1 MAAGLW
7 TLSSSEPGR
16 FPAHRPP
23 LAPAPS
29 AGEAEDRV
37 ALRSVVLQ
45 AEQGQIQIHTEN
57 IFPIIKK
64 AVYSGHEVFLRELV
78 SNGVDAISKRRM
90 AAMAGDCSEGPEGKI
105 SIRIDREA
113 KTLTISD
120 NGIGMSADE
129 VKRYINQVAF
139 SSAEDFLEKYKSESD
154 AIIGHFGLGFY
165 SSFMV
170 AKQVEL
176 VTLSAREGSEAV
188 CWSCDGSPSFNLE
201 GAERSEPGTDVV
213 LHLMEEELEYIEP
226 ARIKTLITTYCD
238 FMPVEVQLEGE
249 TVNKREA
256 PWRKSARDLKD
267 EDYIELYRYLYPFQ
281 GDPLL
286 WVHLNTDYPYNLQG
300 ILYFPKFTGRADWEK
315 GEIRLYCNQVFVS
328 DSIKEVVPRYLLPLR
343 GVIDSPDIPLN
354 VSRSALQ
361 TDRRVRSIGGFVAKK
376 VGDRLKELHRDDPKR
391 YAEIWESL
399 APFIKIGAM
408 EDEKFAD
415 QVAELVLF
423 GTTAPAKEQPA
434 GDQDGDAWSDVSK
447 VIDPIPGEGGKAY
460 TTLSGYRARLDAAH
474 DKRIL
479 YCTDEAAQAG
489 ALALWKSQGAE
500 VLLADTFIDSQFIPW
515 LEYRHEELK
524 FQRVDAELDDSLQE
538 KDSELA
544 DAEGKDASEKLR
556 ELFKAALANDKVTIQ
571 VQSLKGDTAPAAL
584 ILLPE
589 QMRRIN
595 DMGALMEQ
603 RLPGL
608 PEHHVLLVNRR
619 HRLVEGL
626 LKLSAGSVITTPG
639 AGAAA
644 SPSQQ
649 LADDLGRHLYEMARL
664 AVGGLEPNELAGFQ
678 QRSADLMGRLM
689 ERGL

>member
-1 MAAGLW
+1 M
-7 TLSSSEPGR
+7 
-16 FPAHRPP
+16 
-23 LAPAPS
+23 
-29 AGEAEDRV
+29 
-37 ALRSVVLQ
+37 VLQ

-90 AAMAGDCSEGPEGKI
+90 AAMAGDCSEGSEGQI
-105 SIRIDREA
+105 RIRIDREA

-120 NGIGMSADE
+120 NGIGMTADE

-139 SSAEDFLEKYKSESD
+139 SSAEDFLEKYKQEND

-188 CWSCDGSPSFNLE
+188 RWSCDGSPNFSLE
-201 GAERSEPGTDVV
+201 AGERSEAGTDVI

-226 ARIKTLITTYCD
+226 ARIRTLITTYCD

-256 PWRKSARDLKD
+256 PWRKSPRDLTD
-267 EDYIELYRYLYPFQ
+267 NDYIELYRYLYPFQ

-300 ILYFPKFTGRADWEK
+300 ILYFPKSTGRADWEK
-315 GEIRLYCNQVFVS
+315 GEIKLYCNQVFVS

-376 VGDRLKELHRDDPKR
+376 VGDRLKDLHRDDPKR

-415 QVAELVLF
+415 QVSELVLF
-423 GTTAPAKEQPA
+423 GSTASAA
-434 GDQDGDAWSDVSK
+434 DGDSP
-447 VIDPIPGEGGKAY
+447 DPIPGTEGKSY
-460 TTLSGYRARLDAAH
+460 TTLGGYRSRLDQAN

-479 YCTDEAAQAG
+479 YCTDEAGQAG

-500 VLLADTFIDSQFIPW
+500 VLLADTFIDTQFIPW
-515 LEYRHEELK
+515 LEYRHNELK
-524 FQRVDAELDDSLQE
+524 FQRVDSELDDSLQDKDNE
-538 KDSELA
+538 LSDADGKDS
-544 DAEGKDASEKLR
+544 SEKLR
-556 ELFKAALANDKVTIQ
+556 ELFKTALANDKVTIQ
-571 VQSLKGDTAPAAL
+571 VQALKGDQAPAAL

-608 PEHHVLLVNRR
+608 PDHHVLLVNRR
-619 HRLVEGL
+619 HALVEGL
-626 LKLSAGSVITTPG
+626 LKLSAGSVLTTTG
-639 AGAAA
+639 Q

-649 LADDLGRHLYEMARL
+649 LADALSRHVYEMARL
-664 AVGGLEPNELAGFQ
+664 AVGGLEPNQLAGFQ
-678 QRSADLMGRLM
+678 QRSCDLMGRLM
-689 ERGL
+689 QRGI

>member
-1 MAAGLW
+1 MA
-7 TLSSSEPGR
+7 
-16 FPAHRPP
+16 
-23 LAPAPS
+23 
-29 AGEAEDRV
+29 
-37 ALRSVVLQ
+37 VLG
-45 AEQGQIQIHTEN
+45 EQGQIQIHTEN

-90 AAMAGDCSEGPEGKI
+90 AAMAGDCTEGPEGRI
-105 SIRIDREA
+105 QIRIDREA

-139 SSAEDFLEKYKSESD
+139 SSAEDFLEKYKQESD

-176 VTLSAREGSEAV
+176 VSRSAREGSEAV
-188 CWSCDGSPSFNLE
+188 RWSCDGSPNFSLE
-201 GAERSEPGTDVV
+201 GAERSEPGTDVI

-226 ARIKTLITTYCD
+226 SRIRTLITTYCD
-238 FMPVEVQLEGE
+238 FLPVEVQLEGE
-249 TVNKREA
+249 TVNRREA
-256 PWRKSARDLKD
+256 PWRKSPRDLTD
-267 EDYIELYRYLYPFQ
+267 NDYIELYRYLYPFQ

-300 ILYFPKFTGRADWEK
+300 ILFFPKSTGRADWEK
-315 GEIRLYCNQVFVS
+315 GEIRLYCNNVFVS

-376 VGDRLKELHRDDPKR
+376 VGDRLKQLHRDDPKR

-415 QVAELVLF
+415 QVADLVLF
-423 GTTAPAKEQPA
+423 GTTAAAQEGGEAELANP
-434 GDQDGDAWSDVSK
+434 
-447 VIDPIPGEGGKAY
+447 DPIPGEAGRAY
-460 TTLSGYRARLDAAH
+460 TTLAGYRSRLDAAA
-474 DKRIL
+474 DTRVL
-479 YCTDEAAQAG
+479 YCTDEAGQAG

-500 VLLADTFIDSQFIPW
+500 VLLADTFIDTQFIPW
-515 LEYRHEELK
+515 LEYRHTELK

-538 KDSELA
+538 QESELA
-544 DAEGKDASEKLR
+544 DADGKDSSEKLR
-556 ELFKAALANDKVTIQ
+556 DLFKGALANDKVTIQ
-571 VQSLKGDTAPAAL
+571 VQALKGDNAPAAL

-589 QMRRIN
+589 QMRRLN

-608 PEHHVLLVNRR
+608 PDHHVLLVNRR
-619 HRLVEGL
+619 HKLVEGL
-626 LKLSAGSVITTPG
+626 LKLSAGSVITG
-639 AGAAA
+639 AGAS

-649 LADDLGRHLYEMARL
+649 LADDLSRHLYETARL
-664 AVGGLEPNELAGFQ
+664 AVGGLEPNQLAGFQ
-678 QRSADLMGRLM
+678 QRSCDLMGKLM

>member
-1 MAAGLW
+1 
-7 TLSSSEPGR
+7 LSP
-16 FPAHRPP
+16 
-23 LAPAPS
+23 
-29 AGEAEDRV
+29 
-37 ALRSVVLQ
+37 VVLQ

-90 AAMAGDCSEGPEGKI
+90 AAMAGDCLEGPEGLI
-105 SIRIDREA
+105 NIRIDRE
-113 KTLTISD
+113 KQTLTISD

-139 SSAEDFLEKYKSESD
+139 SSAEDFLQKYKGESD

-176 VTLSAREGSEAV
+176 VTRSAREGSEAV
-188 CWSCDGSPSFNLE
+188 RWSCDGSPNFTLE
-201 GAERSEPGTDVV
+201 AAERAEAGTDVI

-226 ARIKTLITTYCD
+226 ARIRTLITTYCD
-238 FMPVEVQLEGE
+238 FLPVAVQLEGE
-249 TVNKREA
+249 TVNKRESA
-256 PWRKSARDLKD
+256 WRKSPRDLSD
-267 EDYIELYRYLYPFQ
+267 NDYIELYRYLYPFQ
-281 GDPLL
+281 GDPLF

-315 GEIRLYCNQVFVS
+315 GEIKLYCNNVFVS

-376 VGDRLKELHRDDPKR
+376 VADRLKQLHRDEPKR

-408 EDEKFAD
+408 EDDKFAE
-415 QVAELVLF
+415 QVADLVLF
-423 GTTAPAKEQPA
+423 GTTASVLE
-434 GDQDGDAWSDVSK
+434 SSE
-447 VIDPIPGEGGKAY
+447 DPIPGDNGKAF
-460 TTLSGYRARLDAAH
+460 TTLAGYRSRLDSAN

-479 YCTDEAAQAG
+479 YCSDEAGQAG

-500 VLLADTFIDSQFIPW
+500 VLLADTFIDTQFIPW
-515 LEYRHEELK
+515 LEYRHEDLK
-524 FQRVDAELDDSLQE
+524 FQRVDSELDDSLQE
-538 KDSELA
+538 KESELA
-544 DAEGKDASEKLR
+544 DADGKDASEKVR
-556 ELFKAALANDKVTIQ
+556 ELFKHALANDKITIQ
-571 VQSLKGDTAPAAL
+571 VQALKGENAPAAL

-603 RLPGL
+603 RLPSL
-608 PEHHVLLVNRR
+608 PDHHVLVVNRK
-619 HRLVEGL
+619 HPLVEGL
-626 LKLSAGSVITTPG
+626 LQLSAGSVITG
-639 AGAAA
+639 AGGS

-649 LADDLGRHLYEMARL
+649 LADDLSRHLYELARL
-664 AVGGLEPNELAGFQ
+664 AVGGLEPNQLAGFQ
-678 QRSADLMGRLM
+678 QRSADVMGRLM
-689 ERGL
+689 ARGL

>member
-1 MAAGLW
+1 M
-7 TLSSSEPGR
+7 T
-16 FPAHRPP
+16 
-23 LAPAPS
+23 
-29 AGEAEDRV
+29 
-37 ALRSVVLQ
+37 VL
-45 AEQGQIQIHTEN
+45 EQGQIQIHTEN

-90 AAMAGDCSEGPEGKI
+90 AAMAGDCSEGPEAKI

-113 KTLTISD
+113 QTLTISD
-120 NGIGMSADE
+120 NGIGMNVDE

-139 SSAEDFLEKYKSESD
+139 SSAEYFLEKYKQEND

-176 VTLSAREGSEAV
+176 VSLSASAGAEAV
-188 CWSCDGSPSFNLE
+188 RWSCDGSPNFSLE
-201 GAERSEPGTDVV
+201 QAERSEPGTDVI

-226 ARIKTLITTYCD
+226 ARIRTLITTYCD
-238 FMPVEVQLEGE
+238 FLPVEVQLEGE

-256 PWRKSARDLKD
+256 LLRKSPRDLTD
-267 EDYIELYRYLYPFQ
+267 NDYIELYRYLYPFQ

-300 ILYFPKFTGRADWEK
+300 ILFFPKSSGRADWEK
-315 GEIRLYCNQVFVS
+315 GEIKLYCNNVFVS

-391 YAEIWESL
+391 YAESWESL

-415 QVAELVLF
+415 QVADLVLF
-423 GTTAPAKEQPA
+423 GTSASPTEQEP
-434 GDQDGDAWSDVSK
+434 GEGES
-447 VIDPIPGEGGKAY
+447 IDPIPGEGGKAY
-460 TTLSGYRARLDAAH
+460 TTLAGYRTRLDAAN

-479 YCTDEAAQAG
+479 YCTDEAGQAG

-500 VLLADTFIDSQFIPW
+500 VLLADTFIDTQFIPW

-524 FQRVDAELDDSLQE
+524 FQRVDSELDESLQE
-538 KDSELA
+538 KESEISDA
-544 DAEGKDASEKLR
+544 DGKDSSEKLR
-556 ELFKAALANDKVTIQ
+556 DLFKAALANDKVTIQ
-571 VQSLKGDTAPAAL
+571 VQALKGDNSPAAL
-584 ILLPE
+584 ILLQE

-608 PEHHVLLVNRR
+608 PDHHVLLVNRK
-619 HRLVEGL
+619 HPLVEGL
-626 LKLSAGSVITTPG
+626 LKLSAGSVITTG
-639 AGAAA
+639 GSGGS

-649 LADDLGRHLYEMARL
+649 LADDLGRHVYELARL

-678 QRSADLMGRLM
+678 QRSSDLMGKLM

>member
-1 MAAGLW
+1 MGLGGSPQLGGIW
-7 TLSSSEPGR
+7 SS
-16 FPAHRPP
+16 
-23 LAPAPS
+23 
-29 AGEAEDRV
+29 V
-37 ALRSVVLQ
+37 ATHGAVLQ

-90 AAMAGDCSEGPEGKI
+90 AAMAGDCSEGEDPKI

-113 KTLTISD
+113 NTLTISD
-120 NGIGMSADE
+120 TGIGMTADE

-139 SSAEDFLEKYKSESD
+139 SSAEDFLEKYKQESD

-176 VTLSAREGSEAV
+176 ITRSAKPDSEAV
-188 CWSCDGSPSFNLE
+188 RWSCDGSPNFSLE
-201 GAERSEPGTDVV
+201 PAERAEAGTDVV
-213 LHLMEEELEYIEP
+213 LHLMDEELEYIEP
-226 ARIKTLITTYCD
+226 SRIRTLITTYCD
-238 FMPVEVQLEGE
+238 FMPVAVELEGE
-249 TVNKREA
+249 VVNKREA
-256 PWRKSARDLKD
+256 PWRKSARDLTD
-267 EDYIELYRYLYPFQ
+267 DDYIQLYRYLYPFQ

-300 ILYFPKFTGRADWEK
+300 ILFFPKFSGRADWEK

-361 TDRRVRSIGGFVAKK
+361 TDRRVRSIGAFVAKK
-376 VGDRLKELHRDDPKR
+376 VGDRLKQLHQDEPQR
-391 YAEIWESL
+391 YAQIWESV

-408 EDEKFAD
+408 EDDKFAE
-415 QVAELVLF
+415 QVADLVLF
-423 GTTAPAKEQPA
+423 GTTAPAQEGGEAELANP
-434 GDQDGDAWSDVSK
+434 
-447 VIDPIPGEGGKAY
+447 DPIPGEGGKAF
-460 TTLSGYRARLDAAH
+460 TTLGGYRSRLSQDTSQ
-474 DKRIL
+474 RIL
-479 YCTDEAAQAG
+479 YCTDEAGQAG
-489 ALALWKSQGAE
+489 ALSLWKSQGAE
-500 VLLADTFIDSQFIPW
+500 VLLADTFIDTQFIPW
-515 LEYRHEELK
+515 LEMRHDDLK
-524 FQRVDAELDDSLQE
+524 FQRVDAELDDSLQ
-538 KDSELA
+538 DQDNGGLSDA
-544 DAEGKDASEKLR
+544 DGKDASDQLR
-556 ELFKAALANDKVTIQ
+556 DLFKTALANDKITIQ
-571 VQSLKGDTAPAAL
+571 VQALKGDNAPAAL

-589 QMRRIN
+589 QMRRLN

-608 PEHHVLLVNRR
+608 PDHHVLLINRK

-626 LKLSAGSVITTPG
+626 LKLNAGAVITT
-639 AGAAA
+639 AGGSSVG
-644 SPSQQ
+644 SPSQE
-649 LADDLGRHLYEMARL
+649 LASGLSRHLYELARL

-678 QRSADLMGRLM
+678 QRSSELMGQLM

>member
-1 MAAGLW
+1 M
-7 TLSSSEPGR
+7 
-16 FPAHRPP
+16 
-23 LAPAPS
+23 
-29 AGEAEDRV
+29 
-37 ALRSVVLQ
+37 LQ

-90 AAMAGDCSEGPEGKI
+90 ASMAGDCSEGAEGKI

-120 NGIGMSADE
+120 NGIGMTADE

-139 SSAEDFLEKYKSESD
+139 SSAEDFLEKYKQESD

-176 VTLSAREGSEAV
+176 VTRSARGESEAV
-188 CWSCDGSPSFNLE
+188 RWSCDGSPNFSLE
-201 GAERSEPGTDVV
+201 AAERSEPGTDVI
-213 LHLMEEELEYIEP
+213 LHLMEEEEEYIEP
-226 ARIKTLITTYCD
+226 ARIRTLITTYCD

-256 PWRKSARDLKD
+256 PWRKSPRELSD

-300 ILYFPKFTGRADWEK
+300 ILYFPKSTGRADWEK
-315 GEIRLYCNQVFVS
+315 GEIKLYCNQVFVS

-361 TDRRVRSIGGFVAKK
+361 TDRRVRSIGNFVAKK
-376 VGDRLKELHRDDPKR
+376 VGDRLKELHRDEPKR

-423 GTTAPAKEQPA
+423 GTTAAAAE
-434 GDQDGDAWSDVSK
+434 GDNA
-447 VIDPIPGEGGKAY
+447 DPIAAEGGKAF
-460 TTLSGYRARLDAAH
+460 TTLGGYRSRLGSDN

-479 YCTDEAAQAG
+479 YCTDEAGQAG

-500 VLLADTFIDSQFIPW
+500 VLLADTFIDTQFIPW

-524 FQRVDAELDDSLQE
+524 FQRVDSELDDSLQE
-538 KDSELA
+538 KDNEIS
-544 DAEGKDASEKLR
+544 DAEGKDSSEKLR
-556 ELFKAALANDKVTIQ
+556 DLFKAALSNDKVTVQ
-571 VQSLKGDTAPAAL
+571 VQALKGENAPAAL

-589 QMRRIN
+589 QMRRMN

-608 PEHHVLLVNRR
+608 PDHHVLLVNRK

-626 LKLSAGSVITTPG
+626 IKLSAGSVITG
-639 AGAAA
+639 AGS
-644 SPSQQ
+644 SPSQA
-649 LADDLGRHLYEMARL
+649 LADNLSRHLYEMARL

-678 QRSADLMGRLM
+678 QRSCDLMGQLM

>member
-1 MAAGLW
+1 M
-7 TLSSSEPGR
+7 
-16 FPAHRPP
+16 
-23 LAPAPS
+23 
-29 AGEAEDRV
+29 
-37 ALRSVVLQ
+37 VLQ

-90 AAMAGDCSEGPEGKI
+90 ASMAGDCSEGPEGKI

-120 NGIGMSADE
+120 NGIGMTADE

-139 SSAEDFLEKYKSESD
+139 SSAEDFLEKYKQESD

-176 VTLSAREGSEAV
+176 LTRSARGEAEAV
-188 CWSCDGSPSFNLE
+188 RWSCDGSPNFSLE
-201 GAERSEPGTDVV
+201 AAERSEPGTDVI
-213 LHLMEEELEYIEP
+213 LHLMEEEEEYIEP
-226 ARIKTLITTYCD
+226 ARIRTLITTYCD

-256 PWRKSARDLKD
+256 PWRKSPRELTD

-300 ILYFPKFTGRADWEK
+300 ILYFPKSTGRADWEK
-315 GEIRLYCNQVFVS
+315 GEIKLYCNQVFVS

-361 TDRRVRSIGGFVAKK
+361 TDRRVRSIGNFVAKK
-376 VGDRLKELHRDDPKR
+376 VGDRLKQLHRDEPKR

-423 GTTAPAKEQPA
+423 GTTAAAAEGENA
-434 GDQDGDAWSDVSK
+434 
-447 VIDPIPGEGGKAY
+447 DPIAAEAGKAF
-460 TTLSGYRARLDAAH
+460 TTLGGYRSRLSSDN

-479 YCTDEAAQAG
+479 YCTDEAGQAG

-500 VLLADTFIDSQFIPW
+500 VLLADTFIDTQFIPW

-524 FQRVDAELDDSLQE
+524 FQRVDSELDDSLQE
-538 KDSELA
+538 KESELS
-544 DAEGKDASEKLR
+544 DAEGKDSSEKLR
-556 ELFKAALANDKVTIQ
+556 DLFKAALANDKVTIQ
-571 VQSLKGDTAPAAL
+571 VQALKGENAPAAL

-589 QMRRIN
+589 QMRRMN

-608 PEHHVLLVNRR
+608 PDHHVLLVNRK

-626 LKLSAGSVITTPG
+626 IKLSAGSVLTGTG
-639 AGAAA
+639 T
-644 SPSQQ
+644 SPSQE
-649 LADDLGRHLYEMARL
+649 LADNLGRHLYEMARL

-678 QRSADLMGRLM
+678 QRSCDLMGQLM

>member
-1 MAAGLW
+1 M
-7 TLSSSEPGR
+7 
-16 FPAHRPP
+16 
-23 LAPAPS
+23 
-29 AGEAEDRV
+29 
-37 ALRSVVLQ
+37 VLQ

-90 AAMAGDCSEGPEGKI
+90 AAMAGDCSEGSEGQI
-105 SIRIDREA
+105 RIRIDREA

-120 NGIGMSADE
+120 NGIGMTADE

-139 SSAEDFLEKYKSESD
+139 SSAEDFLEKYKQEND

-188 CWSCDGSPSFNLE
+188 RWSCDGSPNFSLE
-201 GAERSEPGTDVV
+201 AGERSEAGTDVI

-226 ARIKTLITTYCD
+226 ARIRTLITTYCD

-256 PWRKSARDLKD
+256 PWRKSPRDLTD
-267 EDYIELYRYLYPFQ
+267 NDYIELYRYLYPFQ

-300 ILYFPKFTGRADWEK
+300 ILYFPKSTGRADWEK
-315 GEIRLYCNQVFVS
+315 GEIKLYCNQVFVS

-376 VGDRLKELHRDDPKR
+376 VGDRLKDLHRDDPKR

-415 QVAELVLF
+415 QVSELVLF
-423 GTTAPAKEQPA
+423 GSTASAA
-434 GDQDGDAWSDVSK
+434 DGDSP
-447 VIDPIPGEGGKAY
+447 DPIPGTEGKAY
-460 TTLSGYRARLDAAH
+460 TTLGGYRARLDQAN

-479 YCTDEAAQAG
+479 YCTDEAGQAG

-500 VLLADTFIDSQFIPW
+500 VLLADTFIDTQFIPW
-515 LEYRHEELK
+515 LEYRHNELK
-524 FQRVDAELDDSLQE
+524 FQRVDSELDDSLQDKDNE
-538 KDSELA
+538 LSDADGKDS
-544 DAEGKDASEKLR
+544 SEKLR
-556 ELFKAALANDKVTIQ
+556 ELFKTALANDKVTIQ
-571 VQSLKGDTAPAAL
+571 VQALKGDQAPAAL

-608 PEHHVLLVNRR
+608 PDHHVLLVNRR
-619 HRLVEGL
+619 HVLVEGL
-626 LKLSAGSVITTPG
+626 LKLSAGSVLTT
-639 AGAAA
+639 AGQ

-649 LADDLGRHLYEMARL
+649 LADDLSRHVYEMARL
-664 AVGGLEPNELAGFQ
+664 AVGGLEPNQLAGFQ
-678 QRSADLMGRLM
+678 QRSCDLMGRLM
-689 ERGL
+689 QRGI

>member
-1 MAAGLW
+1 M
-7 TLSSSEPGR
+7 
-16 FPAHRPP
+16 
-23 LAPAPS
+23 
-29 AGEAEDRV
+29 
-37 ALRSVVLQ
+37 VLQ

-90 AAMAGDCSEGPEGKI
+90 ASMAGDCSEGPEGKI

-120 NGIGMSADE
+120 NGIGMTADE

-139 SSAEDFLEKYKSESD
+139 SSAEDFLEKYKQESD

-176 VTLSAREGSEAV
+176 VTCSARGEAQAV
-188 CWSCDGSPSFNLE
+188 RWSCDGSPNFSLE
-201 GAERSEPGTDVV
+201 AAERSEPGTDVI
-213 LHLMEEELEYIEP
+213 LHLMEEEEEYIEP
-226 ARIKTLITTYCD
+226 ARIRTLITTYCD
-238 FMPVEVQLEGE
+238 FMPVEVQMEGE

-256 PWRKSARDLKD
+256 PWRKSPRELTD

-300 ILYFPKFTGRADWEK
+300 ILYFPKSTGRADWEK
-315 GEIRLYCNQVFVS
+315 GEIKLYCNQVFVS

-361 TDRRVRSIGGFVAKK
+361 TDRRVRSIGNFVAKK
-376 VGDRLKELHRDDPKR
+376 VGDRLKELHRDEPKR

-423 GTTAPAKEQPA
+423 GTTAAAAE
-434 GDQDGDAWSDVSK
+434 GDNA
-447 VIDPIPGEGGKAY
+447 DPIAAEAGKAF
-460 TTLSGYRARLDAAH
+460 TTLGGYRSRLSSDN

-479 YCTDEAAQAG
+479 YCTDEAGQAG

-500 VLLADTFIDSQFIPW
+500 VLLADTFIDTQFIPW

-524 FQRVDAELDDSLQE
+524 FQRVDSELDDSLQE
-538 KDSELA
+538 KESELS
-544 DAEGKDASEKLR
+544 DAEGKDSSEKLR
-556 ELFKAALANDKVTIQ
+556 DLFKAALANDKVTIQ
-571 VQSLKGDTAPAAL
+571 VQALKGENAPAAL

-589 QMRRIN
+589 QMRRMN

-608 PEHHVLLVNRR
+608 PDHHVLLVNRK

-626 LKLSAGSVITTPG
+626 IKLSAGSVLTGTG
-639 AGAAA
+639 T
-644 SPSQQ
+644 SPSQE
-649 LADDLGRHLYEMARL
+649 LADNLGRHLYEMARL

-678 QRSADLMGRLM
+678 QRSCDLMGQLM

>member
-1 MAAGLW
+1 M
-7 TLSSSEPGR
+7 T
-16 FPAHRPP
+16 
-23 LAPAPS
+23 
-29 AGEAEDRV
+29 
-37 ALRSVVLQ
+37 VL
-45 AEQGQIQIHTEN
+45 EQGQIQIHTEN

-90 AAMAGDCSEGPEGKI
+90 AAMAGDCSEGPEAKI
-105 SIRIDREA
+105 SIRIDHEA
-113 KTLTISD
+113 QTLTISD
-120 NGIGMSADE
+120 NGIGMNVDE

-139 SSAEDFLEKYKSESD
+139 SSAEDFLEKYKQEND

-176 VTLSAREGSEAV
+176 VSLSASAGAEAV
-188 CWSCDGSPSFNLE
+188 RWSCDGSPNFSLE
-201 GAERSEPGTDVV
+201 QAERSEPGTDVI

-226 ARIKTLITTYCD
+226 ARIRTLITTYCD
-238 FMPVEVQLEGE
+238 FLPVEVQLEGE

-256 PWRKSARDLKD
+256 PWRKSPRDLSD
-267 EDYIELYRYLYPFQ
+267 NDYIELYRYLYPFQ

-300 ILYFPKFTGRADWEK
+300 ILFFPKSSGRADWEK
-315 GEIRLYCNQVFVS
+315 GEIKLYCNNVFVS

-391 YAEIWESL
+391 YAESWESL

-415 QVAELVLF
+415 QVADLVLF
-423 GTTAPAKEQPA
+423 GTSASPTEQQP
-434 GDQDGDAWSDVSK
+434 GEGES
-447 VIDPIPGEGGKAY
+447 IDPIPGEGGKAY
-460 TTLSGYRARLDAAH
+460 TTLAGYRTRLDAAN

-479 YCTDEAAQAG
+479 YCTDEAGQAG

-500 VLLADTFIDSQFIPW
+500 VLLADTFIDTQFIPW

-524 FQRVDAELDDSLQE
+524 FQRVDSELDESLQE
-538 KDSELA
+538 KESEISDA
-544 DAEGKDASEKLR
+544 DGKDNSEKLR
-556 ELFKAALANDKVTIQ
+556 DLFKAALANDKVTIQ
-571 VQSLKGDTAPAAL
+571 VQALKGDNSPAAL

-608 PEHHVLLVNRR
+608 PDHHVLLVNRK
-619 HRLVEGL
+619 HPLVEGL
-626 LKLSAGSVITTPG
+626 LKLSAGSVITTG
-639 AGAAA
+639 GSGGS

-649 LADDLGRHLYEMARL
+649 LADDLGRHVYELARL

-678 QRSADLMGRLM
+678 QRSSDLMGKLM

>member
-1 MAAGLW
+1 M
-7 TLSSSEPGR
+7 
-16 FPAHRPP
+16 
-23 LAPAPS
+23 
-29 AGEAEDRV
+29 
-37 ALRSVVLQ
+37 VLQ

-90 AAMAGDCSEGPEGKI
+90 AAMAGDCSEGPEGLI
-105 SIRIDREA
+105 NIRIDREQ

-188 CWSCDGSPSFNLE
+188 RWSCDGSPSFTLE
-201 GAERSEPGTDVV
+201 AAERSEPGTDVI

-226 ARIKTLITTYCD
+226 ARIRTLITTYCD
-238 FMPVEVQLEGE
+238 FLPVAVQLEGE
-249 TVNKREA
+249 TVNKRES
-256 PWRKSARDLKD
+256 PWRKSPRELSDN
-267 EDYIELYRYLYPFQ
+267 DYIELYRYLYPFQ

-300 ILYFPKFTGRADWEK
+300 ILYFPKFSGRADWEK
-315 GEIRLYCNQVFVS
+315 GEIKLYCNNVFVS

-376 VGDRLKELHRDDPKR
+376 VADRLKQLHRDEPR
-391 YAEIWESL
+391 HYAEIWESL

-408 EDEKFAD
+408 EDDKFAD
-415 QVAELVLF
+415 QVADLVLF
-423 GTTAPAKEQPA
+423 GTTAPAMEGEPAEEQ
-434 GDQDGDAWSDVSK
+434 S
-447 VIDPIPGEGGKAY
+447 IDPIPGDNGKAF
-460 TTLSGYRARLDAAH
+460 TTLAGYRSRLKPEH
-474 DKRIL
+474 EKRIL
-479 YCTDEAAQAG
+479 YCSDEAGQAG

-500 VLLADTFIDSQFIPW
+500 VLLADTFIDTQFIPW
-515 LEYRHEELK
+515 LEYRHEDLK
-524 FQRVDAELDDSLQE
+524 FQRVDSELDESLQE
-538 KDSELA
+538 KESELA
-544 DAEGKDASEKLR
+544 DADGKEASEKVR
-556 ELFKAALANDKVTIQ
+556 ELFKKALDNDKITIQ
-571 VQSLKGDTAPAAL
+571 VQALKGDHAPAAL

-589 QMRRIN
+589 QMRRLN

-608 PEHHVLLVNRR
+608 PDHHVLLVNRR

-626 LKLSAGSVITTPG
+626 LKLSAGSVITG
-639 AGAAA
+639 AGAGT

-649 LADDLGRHLYEMARL
+649 LADDLSRHLYDLARL
-664 AVGGLEPNELAGFQ
+664 AVGGLEPNQLAGFQ
-678 QRSADLMGRLM
+678 QRSADVMGRLM

>member
-1 MAAGLW
+1 MA
-7 TLSSSEPGR
+7 
-16 FPAHRPP
+16 
-23 LAPAPS
+23 
-29 AGEAEDRV
+29 
-37 ALRSVVLQ
+37 VL
-45 AEQGQIQIHTEN
+45 EEKGQIQIHTEN

-90 AAMAGDCSEGPEGKI
+90 AAMGGDCSEGADGLI

-113 KTLTISD
+113 STLTISD
-120 NGIGMSADE
+120 NGIGMTADE

-139 SSAEDFLEKYKSESD
+139 SSAEEFLEKYKSEND

-176 VTLSAREGSEAV
+176 VTLSARSGAEAV
-188 CWSCDGSPSFNLE
+188 RWSCDGSPQFSLE
-201 GAERSEPGTDVV
+201 AAERSEPGTDVI

-226 ARIKTLITTYCD
+226 SRIRTLVTTYCD
-238 FMPVEVQLEGE
+238 FLPVEVQLEGE
-249 TVNKREA
+249 TVNRREA
-256 PWRKSARDLKD
+256 PWRKSPRELSDD
-267 EDYIELYRYLYPFQ
+267 DYIQFYRYLYPFQ

-300 ILYFPKFTGRADWEK
+300 ILYFPRITGRADWEK
-315 GEIRLYCNQVFVS
+315 GEIKLYCNQVFVS

-376 VGDRLKELHRDDPKR
+376 VGDRLKELHRDDPGR
-391 YAEIWESL
+391 YAEMWDSL

-415 QVAELVLF
+415 QVADLVLF
-423 GTTAPAKEQPA
+423 GTTAPAGEGENP
-434 GDQDGDAWSDVSK
+434 
-447 VIDPIPGEGGKAY
+447 DPIPVNDRAY
-460 TTLSGYRARLDAAH
+460 TTLAGFRSRLAPDN

-479 YCTDEAAQAG
+479 YCTDEAGQAG
-489 ALALWKSQGAE
+489 ALSLWGGQGAE
-500 VLLADTFIDSQFIPW
+500 VLLADTLIDSQFLPW
-515 LEYRHEELK
+515 LEMRHDELK
-524 FQRVDAELDDSLQE
+524 FQRVDAELDESLQDQE
-538 KDSELA
+538 SELA
-544 DAEGKDASEKLR
+544 DAEGKDSTERLR
-556 ELFKAALANDKVTIQ
+556 DLFKGALANEKVTIQ
-571 VQSLKGDTAPAAL
+571 VQALKGDNAPAAL

-608 PEHHVLLVNRR
+608 PDHHVLLVNRR
-619 HRLVEGL
+619 HPLVEGL
-626 LKLSAGSVITTPG
+626 LKLSAGAVITAPTG
-639 AGAAA
+639 SSA

-664 AVGGLEPNELAGFQ
+664 AVGGLEPNQLAGFQ
-678 QRSADLMGRLM
+678 QRSSDLMGRLM
-689 ERGL
+689 QRGL

>member
-1 MAAGLW
+1 MK
-7 TLSSSEPGR
+7 
-16 FPAHRPP
+16 
-23 LAPAPS
+23 
-29 AGEAEDRV
+29 
-37 ALRSVVLQ
+37 
-45 AEQGQIQIHTEN
+45 EQGQIQIHTEN

-90 AAMAGDCSEGPEGKI
+90 AAMGGDCSEGEEGKI
-105 SIRIDREA
+105 RISIDREA
-113 KTLTISD
+113 KTITISD
-120 NGIGMSADE
+120 NGIGMTADE

-139 SSAEDFLEKYKSESD
+139 SSAEEFLQKYKSEDD

-170 AKQVEL
+170 ADQVEL
-176 VTLSAREGSEAV
+176 VTLSARPDAEAV
-188 CWSCDGSPSFNLE
+188 RWSCDGSPNFTLE
-201 GAERSEPGTDVV
+201 GGERSEPGTDVI
-213 LHLMEEELEYIEP
+213 LHLQEEELEYIEP
-226 ARIKTLITTYCD
+226 SRLRTLITTYCD
-238 FMPVEVQLEGE
+238 FLPVEVQLEGE
-249 TVNKREA
+249 TVNKRQA
-256 PWRKSARDLKD
+256 PWRTSPRDLTD
-267 EDYIELYRYLYPFQ
+267 QDYIDFYRYLYPYQ

-300 ILYFPKFTGRADWEK
+300 ILFFPRLTGRTDWER

-391 YAEIWESL
+391 YAESWESL

-415 QVAELVLF
+415 QVADLVLF
-423 GTTAPAKEQPA
+423 GTSASPTEQEP
-434 GDQDGDAWSDVSK
+434 GEGES
-447 VIDPIPGEGGKAY
+447 IDPIPGEGGKAY
-460 TTLSGYRARLDAAH
+460 TTLAGYRTRLDAAN

-479 YCTDEAAQAG
+479 YCTDEAGQAG

-500 VLLADTFIDSQFIPW
+500 VLLADTFIDTQFIPW

-524 FQRVDAELDDSLQE
+524 FQRVDSELDESLQE
-538 KDSELA
+538 KESEISDA
-544 DAEGKDASEKLR
+544 DGKDNSEKLR
-556 ELFKAALANDKVTIQ
+556 DLFKAALANDKVTIQ
-571 VQSLKGDTAPAAL
+571 VQALKGDNSPAAL

-608 PEHHVLLVNRR
+608 PEHHVLLINRR
-619 HRLVEGL
+619 HPLVEGL
-626 LKLSAGSVITTPG
+626 LKLSAGAVITG
-639 AGAAA
+639 AGAS

-649 LADDLGRHLYEMARL
+649 LANQLGQHLYEMARL
-664 AVGGLEPNELAGFQ
+664 AVGGLEPNQLAGFQ
-678 QRSADLMGRLM
+678 QRSTDLLSQLLAK
-689 ERGL
+689 GL

>member
-1 MAAGLW
+1 M
-7 TLSSSEPGR
+7 
-16 FPAHRPP
+16 
-23 LAPAPS
+23 
-29 AGEAEDRV
+29 
-37 ALRSVVLQ
+37 VLQ

-105 SIRIDREA
+105 QIRINREA
-113 KTLTISD
+113 NTLTISD
-120 NGIGMSADE
+120 NGIGMDADE

-176 VTLSAREGSEAV
+176 VTRSARDGAEAV
-188 CWSCDGSPSFNLE
+188 RWSCDGSPNFTLE
-201 GAERSEPGTDVV
+201 AAERAEAGTDVI

-226 ARIKTLITTYCD
+226 ARIRTLITTYCD
-238 FMPVEVQLEGE
+238 FLPVAVQLEGE
-249 TVNKREA
+249 TVNKRESA
-256 PWRKSARDLKD
+256 WRKSPRDLSD
-267 EDYIELYRYLYPFQ
+267 NDYIELYRYLYPFQ

-300 ILYFPKFTGRADWEK
+300 ILYFPKSTGRADWEK
-315 GEIRLYCNQVFVS
+315 GEIKLYCNNVFVS

-376 VGDRLKELHRDDPKR
+376 VADRLKQLHRDEPKR

-408 EDEKFAD
+408 EDDKFAE
-415 QVAELVLF
+415 QVADLVLF
-423 GTTAPAKEQPA
+423 GTTAAA
-434 GDQDGDAWSDVSK
+434 GEGDSP
-447 VIDPIPGEGGKAY
+447 DPIPGENGKAF
-460 TTLSGYRARLDAAH
+460 TTLAGYRSRLEAGN

-479 YCTDEAAQAG
+479 YCSDEAGQAG

-500 VLLADTFIDSQFIPW
+500 VLLADTFIDTQFIPW

-524 FQRVDAELDDSLQE
+524 FQRVDSELDDSLQE
-538 KDSELA
+538 KESELA
-544 DAEGKDASEKLR
+544 DADGKDSSEKVR
-556 ELFKAALANDKVTIQ
+556 ELFKGALANDKITIQ
-571 VQSLKGDTAPAAL
+571 VQALKGDNAPAAL

-603 RLPGL
+603 RLPSL
-608 PEHHVLLVNRR
+608 PDHHVLVVNRK
-619 HRLVEGL
+619 HPLVEGL
-626 LKLSAGSVITTPG
+626 LKLSAGSVIT
-639 AGAAA
+639 GAAGS

-649 LADDLGRHLYEMARL
+649 LADDLSRHLYELARL

-678 QRSADLMGRLM
+678 QRSADVMSRLM

>member
-1 MAAGLW
+1 M
-7 TLSSSEPGR
+7 T
-16 FPAHRPP
+16 
-23 LAPAPS
+23 
-29 AGEAEDRV
+29 
-37 ALRSVVLQ
+37 VL
-45 AEQGQIQIHTEN
+45 EQGQIQIHTEN

-90 AAMAGDCSEGPEGKI
+90 AAMAGDCSEGPEAKI

-113 KTLTISD
+113 QTLTISD
-120 NGIGMSADE
+120 NGIGMNVDE

-139 SSAEDFLEKYKSESD
+139 SSAEDFLEKYKQEND

-176 VTLSAREGSEAV
+176 VSLSASAGAEAV
-188 CWSCDGSPSFNLE
+188 RWSCDGSPNFSLE
-201 GAERSEPGTDVV
+201 QAERSEPGTDVI

-226 ARIKTLITTYCD
+226 ARIRTLITTYCD
-238 FMPVEVQLEGE
+238 FLPVEVQLEGE

-256 PWRKSARDLKD
+256 PWRKSPRDLSD
-267 EDYIELYRYLYPFQ
+267 NDYIELYRYLYPFQ

-300 ILYFPKFTGRADWEK
+300 ILFFPKSSGRADWEK
-315 GEIRLYCNQVFVS
+315 GEIKLYCNNVFVS

-376 VGDRLKELHRDDPKR
+376 VSDRLKELHRDDPKR
-391 YAEIWESL
+391 YAESWESL

-415 QVAELVLF
+415 QVADLVLF
-423 GTTAPAKEQPA
+423 GTSASPTEQEP
-434 GDQDGDAWSDVSK
+434 GEGES
-447 VIDPIPGEGGKAY
+447 IDPIPGEGGKAY
-460 TTLSGYRARLDAAH
+460 TTLAGYRTRLDAAN

-479 YCTDEAAQAG
+479 YCTDEAGQAG

-500 VLLADTFIDSQFIPW
+500 VLLADTFIDTQFIPW

-524 FQRVDAELDDSLQE
+524 FQRVDSELDESLQE
-538 KDSELA
+538 KESEISDA
-544 DAEGKDASEKLR
+544 DGKDNSEKLR
-556 ELFKAALANDKVTIQ
+556 DLFKAALANDKVTIQ
-571 VQSLKGDTAPAAL
+571 VQALKGDNSPAAL

-608 PEHHVLLVNRR
+608 PDHHVLLVNRK
-619 HRLVEGL
+619 HPLVEGL
-626 LKLSAGSVITTPG
+626 LKLSAGSVITTG
-639 AGAAA
+639 GSGGS

-649 LADDLGRHLYEMARL
+649 LADDLGRHVYELARL

-678 QRSADLMGRLM
+678 QRSSDLMGKLM

>member
-1 MAAGLW
+1 M
-7 TLSSSEPGR
+7 P
-16 FPAHRPP
+16 
-23 LAPAPS
+23 
-29 AGEAEDRV
+29 
-37 ALRSVVLQ
+37 VLQ
-45 AEQGQIQIHTEN
+45 EQGQIQIHTEN

-90 AAMAGDCSEGPEGKI
+90 AAIAGDCREGAEGLI

-120 NGIGMSADE
+120 NGIGMTAEE

-139 SSAEDFLEKYKSESD
+139 SSAEEFLEKYKSEND

-170 AKQVEL
+170 ARQVEL
-176 VTLSAREGSEAV
+176 VSLSARDGSEAV
-188 CWSCDGSPSFNLE
+188 RWSCDGSPRFSLE
-201 GAERSEPGTDVV
+201 AAERPEPGTDVI

-226 ARIKTLITTYCD
+226 SRIRTLITTYCD
-238 FMPVEVQLEGE
+238 FLPVEVQLEGE
-249 TVNKREA
+249 TVNKRQA
-256 PWRKSARDLKD
+256 PWRASPRDLS
-267 EDYIELYRYLYPFQ
+267 ENDYIELYRYLYPFQ

-286 WVHLNTDYPYNLQG
+286 WVHLNTDYPYTLQG
-300 ILYFPKFTGRADWEK
+300 ILYFPRISGRADWEK
-315 GEIRLYCNQVFVS
+315 GEIKLYCNQVFVS

-376 VGDRLKELHRDDPKR
+376 VADRLRELQREQPRR

-399 APFIKIGAM
+399 APFIKIGSM
-408 EDEKFAD
+408 EDTKFAD

-423 GTTAPAKEQPA
+423 GTTAAALQEEPAE
-434 GDQDGDAWSDVSK
+434 GESL
-447 VIDPIPGEGGKAY
+447 DPIPGPEGKVF
-460 TTLSGYRARLDAAH
+460 TTLDHYRSRLPADH

-479 YCTDEAAQAG
+479 YCTDEAGQAG
-489 ALALWKSQGAE
+489 ALALWKGQGAE

-515 LEYRHEELK
+515 LENRHQDLK
-524 FQRVDAELDDSLQE
+524 FQRVDSELDESLQE
-538 KDSELA
+538 NESELA
-544 DAEGKDASEKLR
+544 DAEGKDSAERLR
-556 ELFKAALANDKVTIQ
+556 ELFRKALGNDKVTLQ
-571 VQSLKGDTAPAAL
+571 VQSLKGEQAPAAL

-595 DMGALMEQ
+595 DIGALMEQ

-608 PEHHVLLVNRR
+608 PDHHVLVINRR
-619 HRLVEGL
+619 HPLVAGL
-626 LKLSAGSVITTPG
+626 LRLASGAILTTG
-639 AGAAA
+639 GVE
-644 SPSQQ
+644 SPSEQ
-649 LADDLGRHLYEMARL
+649 LAADLSRHLYELARL
-664 AVGGLEPNELAGFQ
+664 AVGGLEPNQLAGFQ
-678 QRSADLMGRLM
+678 QRSSDLLGRLM
-689 ERGL
+689 ERLA